1 MPSFP
6 TGVPMRNAVVFSFV
20 MLLFVLFGVAPVS
33 TQKQSII
40 TVRGK
45 ILEDGVVALQAA
57 NNGQRYRLLC
67 NDNMPGCSAL
77 KNGRYVMVELPK
89 NFGMYDC
96 KDVEV
101 YPESA
106 GSSNG
111 SIDVD
116 KNKKLGEFCLEE
128 E

>member
-1 MPSFP
+1 
-6 TGVPMRNAVVFSFV
+6 
-20 MLLFVLFGVAPVS
+20 MLLLGLFGVAPAS
-33 TQKQSII
+33 TQNQSII

-45 ILEDGVVALQAA
+45 HLGDGVVVLQAA

-67 NDNMPGCSAL
+67 NENMPACSAL
-77 KNGRYVMVELPK
+77 KNGRYVVVELPK
-89 NFGMYDC
+89 NFRMYEC

-106 GSSNG
+106 GTPNG
-111 SIDVD
+111 SVD
-116 KNKKLGEFCLEE
+116 MDKSKKLGEFCLEE

>member
-1 MPSFP
+1 
-6 TGVPMRNAVVFSFV
+6 MRNPVAFSVLVLFF
-20 MLLFVLFGVAPVS
+20 LLFGGAPAS

-45 ILEDGVVALQAA
+45 ILGDGVVTLQAA

-67 NDNMPGCSAL
+67 NENMPGCSAL

-89 NFGMYDC
+89 NFGMYEC

-106 GSSNG
+106 GSLNG
-111 SIDVD
+111 SMNVD
-116 KNKKLGEFCLEE
+116 KSKKLGEFCLEE

>member
-1 MPSFP
+1 
-6 TGVPMRNAVVFSFV
+6 MRNAVVFSV
-20 MLLFVLFGVAPVS
+20 LVLLFVLFGVAPAS

-45 ILEDGVVALQAA
+45 ILGDGVVAIQAA

-67 NDNMPGCSAL
+67 NENMPACSAL

-106 GSSNG
+106 GSLNG
-111 SIDVD
+111 IMNVD
-116 KNKKLGEFCLEE
+116 KTKKLGEFCLEE

>member
-1 MPSFP
+1 
-6 TGVPMRNAVVFSFV
+6 MRNAVVFSFLV
-20 MLLFVLFGVAPVS
+20 LLFVLFGVAPAS
-33 TQKQSII
+33 TQKKSII

-45 ILEDGVVALQAA
+45 ILGDGVVAIQAA
-57 NNGQRYRLLC
+57 NNGQRYQLLC
-67 NDNMPGCSAL
+67 NESMPACSTL

-111 SIDVD
+111 SMNVD
-116 KNKKLGEFCLEE
+116 KSKKLGEFCLEE